1 MAQASRTER
10 YVGLAGAILVAA
22 AGYGVGALP
31 GHTPFGQ
38 LPTPT
43 RLADPAYAVGMAAWL
58 VGVVLLVVAWLRLRR
73 PAYEGVLSDRWMLV
87 TVGLWALPMLLSAPL
102 GSRDGYAYAA
112 QGDLYAHGLD
122 PYQVGPSAL
131 PSRWLGEMSPSWRD
145 SPVPYGPLALLVTR
159 VAAAPGNLTVAL
171 VVLRLA
177 ALAGVL
183 LLAWHLPRLAR
194 ACGVPAGAACWL
206 GLGSPVLLV
215 HLVSGA
221 HNDALMLGLLV
232 AGLAYAA
239 RRRGVPA
246 GLALGLAAAVKITA
260 LVALPFAVVLL
271 LPATRLLAAAGTSPG
286 AGPATRVDADPE
298 TGRGPGPDARR
309 GSAAGVG
316 RLVRAAVAPFLA
328 GAVGFAAVTLVS
340 GLGFG
345 WVSAL
350 SGTEASVQWTSLPT
364 GVGMVLGFPL
374 AVAGLPG
381 AGGVLAVCRA
391 VAFYAVL
398 PVVLVA
404 LWWPLRHGAAT
415 RTVVARAGWALA
427 ALLLCSPTVHP
438 WYVLWPV
445 AVLAAA
451 VTDQRVVRTLAV
463 LLVVL
468 TALVLP
474 DGYNLARVTA
484 PVGALA
490 DVAVVVALAVSAVRR
505 WRGDA
510 RMRIVTPAVTVR
522 NRAPGPDA

>member
-1 MAQASRTER
+1 MSGDGRAER
-10 YVGLAGAILVAA
+10 YVGLAGAVLLAA
-22 AGYGVGALP
+22 AGFGAGALP
-31 GHTPFGQ
+31 GHDPAGQ
-38 LPTPT
+38 APTPGH
-43 RLADPAYAVGMAAWL
+43 LAHPAYAVGIAAWVFGL
-58 VGVVLLVVAWLRLRR
+58 VLLLTAWVRLRR
-73 PAYEGVLSDRWMLV
+73 PAYRGALPARWMLG
-87 TVGLWALPMLLSAPL
+87 TVGLWALPMLLSVPL
-102 GSRDGYAYAA
+102 GSRDIYAYAA

-131 PSRWLGEMSPSWRD
+131 PSRWLAEMSPSWRD
-145 SPVPYGPLALLVTR
+145 NPVPYGPLALLVTR
-159 VAAAPGNLTVAL
+159 LAALSGNLTVAL

-177 ALAGVL
+177 ALLGVL
-183 LLAWHLPRLAR
+183 LLAAYLPRLAR

-221 HNDALMLGLLV
+221 HNDALMIGLLV

-239 RRRGVPA
+239 DRRGPPA
-246 GLALGLAAAVKITA
+246 GVALGLAVAVKATA
-260 LVALPFAVVLL
+260 LVAAPFAVVLL
-271 LPATRLLAAAGTSPG
+271 LAANPATGRQLARAAAVVAG
-286 AGPATRVDADPE
+286 A
-298 TGRGPGPDARR
+298 
-309 GSAAGVG
+309 
-316 RLVRAAVAPFLA
+316 AAVA
-328 GAVGFAAVTLVS
+328 FAAVTVVA

-345 WVSAL
+345 WLPAL
-350 SGTEASVQWTSLPT
+350 SGTEASVQWTSVPT

-374 AVAGLPG
+374 HLAGLPG
-381 AGGVLAVCRA
+381 AGGVLTISRA

-404 LWWPLRHGAAT
+404 LWWPLRHGAPT

-451 VTDQRVVRTLAV
+451 VTDDRVVRTLTV

-468 TALVLP
+468 TVLVLP
-474 DGYNLARVTA
+474 DGFNLARVTA
-484 PVGALA
+484 PVGAPL
-490 DVAVVVALAVSAVRR
+490 DVAVVVWFAVVGLRR
-505 WRGDA
+505 IRGDG
-510 RMRIVTPAVTVR
+510 RMRIVTPAVTLR